1 MPKRETHTA
10 KDISDLAT
18 HFRPS
23 WREGQVLR
31 TWLKSHAIEI
41 RELVRD
47 KDWSWENLG
56 RVLTEA
62 GITYQTGT
70 PWTGEN
76 LRRNLNRAELP
87 GKREIKL
94 QRMAAPEPPP
104 TPPAAPSAVP
114 AKLTGGIGDIP
125 APTTP
130 EFQLIRRAVDSGKAP
145 LDVASLPRKRPRP
158 TLTEAEIDAIVI
170 GRSARR

>member
-18 HFRPS
+18 LFRPS
-23 WREGQVLR
+23 WRAGQVLR
-31 TWLKSHAIEI
+31 TWLRSHAKEI

-104 TPPAAPSAVP
+104 TPLAAPPGIP
-114 AKLTGGIGDIP
+114 AKLAGGIGDGP
-125 APTTP
+125 APATP
-130 EFQLIRRAVDSGKAP
+130 EFQLIRRAVESGTAP
-145 LDVASLPRKRPRP
+145 LEVASLPRKQPRP
-158 TLTEAEIDAIVI
+158 KLTEAEIDAIVM

>member
-10 KDISDLAT
+10 RDISDLAT
-18 HFRPS
+18 HFRQS

-31 TWLKSHAIEI
+31 SWLRSHATEI

-56 RVLTEA
+56 RVLSEA
-62 GITYQTGT
+62 GVTYSTGA

-94 QRMAAPEPPP
+94 QRMSAPEPEPP
-104 TPPAAPSAVP
+104 SPAAPIAGAAV
-114 AKLTGGIGDIP
+114 LRGGIGDTQKSP
-125 APTTP
+125 TP
-130 EFQLIRRAVDSGKAP
+130 EFQLIRRPADSGKP
-145 LDVASLPRKRPRP
+145 PVDVASLPRKQPRPR
-158 TLTEAEIDAIVI
+158 LTEAEIDAIVI
-170 GRSARR
+170 GRSTRR